1 MSDRKVPLFFHEK
14 YASYRFGKFHPFDPR
29 RFPKFVEEV
38 EKEEKMHA
46 EVEVTESPKADDR
59 VLETVHDPG
68 YIKGVDEK
76 EKTGGSLTMD
86 TPVKKGSPEAARYIV
101 GGSLEAAK
109 MIENEGVEFA
119 INLGGL
125 HHAGPDYGEGFC
137 MFNDVAVAARY
148 LAEQKEKVVI
158 FDTDA
163 HQGNGTMDIF
173 MKDPNVLFISIHQ
186 DPATLY
192 PGRGYV
198 QEVGKEEGE
207 GFTVNIPMPRDSNL
221 TEYHYAIEEVV
232 KPLVRQFSPDVLIRN
247 GGSDPHHADSLTDL
261 ALDMRGLKY
270 LGEVSRSM
278 AEEGDAGYIDLMLS
292 GYGQRVLEGWK
303 AITIGTLGVDVPLP
317 TDQKIGD
324 IGYEP
329 KKKMVETVDDLKKI
343 LKEYWEF

>member
-1 MSDRKVPLFFHEK
+1 MRDKKVPLFFHEK
-14 YASYRFGKFHPFDPR
+14 YGSYRFGKFHPFDPN
-29 RFPKFVEEV
+29 RFPRFVDEV
-38 EKEEKMHA
+38 KKEEKMYS
-46 EVEVTESPKADDR
+46 EVEIVEAPLAENE
-59 VLETVHDPG
+59 VLETVHELD
-68 YIKGVDEK
+68 YIEEVDRK

-86 TPVKKGSPEAARYIV
+86 TPVKKGTPEAARYIV

-109 MIENEGVEFA
+109 KIERGEDEFV
-119 INLGGL
+119 INFGGL

-137 MFNDVAVAARY
+137 IFNDVAVAARH
-148 LAEQKEKVVI
+148 LADKKKKVVI

-192 PGRGYV
+192 PGRGYIH
-198 QEVGKEEGE
+198 EVGKEEGE
-207 GFTVNIPMPRDSNL
+207 GFTVNIPMPRDANI
-221 TEYHYAIEEVV
+221 TEYHHAVEEVV
-232 KPLVRQFSPDVLIRN
+232 KPLVKQFSPDVLIRN

-270 LGEVSRSM
+270 LGEVSRNM
-278 AEEGDAGYIDLMLS
+278 AEGEGAGYIDLMLS

-303 AITIGTLGVDVPLP
+303 AITIGTLGVEVPLP

-329 KKKMVETVDDLKKI
+329 KKKLVETVEDLKNI
-343 LKEYWEF
+343 LEDYWEF